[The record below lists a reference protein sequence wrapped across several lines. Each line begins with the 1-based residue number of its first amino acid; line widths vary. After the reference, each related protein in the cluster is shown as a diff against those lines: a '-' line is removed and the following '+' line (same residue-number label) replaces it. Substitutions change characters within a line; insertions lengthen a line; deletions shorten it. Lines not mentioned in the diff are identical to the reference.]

1 MTRVLFHEWK
11 SIGYVDM
18 SAIEDFRGGGEIL
31 RGDEYFRGDSDN
43 LHDGGKNVRVSMN
56 DDGFSH
62 NDDENGENDEK
73 GNDMTGCDDDEIR
86 SVLICGDSHD
96 DDDRR
101 GKGDDEGNV
110 QSDDDGNL
118 DRKFRGKCF

>member
-1 MTRVLFHEWK
+1 MNGNLRSDAGFHGDCG
-11 SIGYVDM
+11 SVRGSDCLRDNSVD
-18 SAIEDFRGGGEIL
+18 
-31 RGDEYFRGDSDN
+31 

-73 GNDMTGCDDDEIR
+73 GNDMTGCDDDDEIR

-96 DDDRR
+96 DNDRR

-118 DRKFRGKCF
+118 GRKFRGKCF